1 MSQIKSITQVVNSIK
16 SVLELSH
23 ELKNIT
29 CSGEIS
35 NLTKHA
41 SGHWYFSLKDSKS
54 KINCVMFRRDN
65 LKVNH
70 SIADGDEVIVTGMV
84 TIYGG
89 NGQVQLVLSTMQLA
103 GQGALYKKYLMLRD
117 KLNKEGYFS
126 KEHKK
131 TLVKY
136 PDSIGI
142 ISGHNSAALADI
154 LQTLSNRWPIA
165 KISIY
170 ESLVQGP
177 NAPENIIN
185 NLKIAD
191 QEGHDV
197 IILGRGGGSLEDLW
211 AFNNEELVKTIYHAK
226 TPIVTGVGHEI
237 DITLVDYV
245 ADLRGLTPT
254 AAAQLATPDKDE
266 LLDLLASIDNH
277 LINKTRHHFNNLQ
290 LSYENTVARSI
301 LKRPNLLFIEPS
313 LKLQELS
320 KKLDNFGLFIT
331 SLEDKIVD
339 SQQKL
344 LVKST
349 YFKEKQIKLISDYQS
364 QLQNKWLNNLSS
376 KKHDLQNM
384 MTQLD
389 LKSPLTIMK
398 KGYLLSYQEGK
409 LITNA
414 NQVNDQK
421 QLNLQYYDG
430 LINVKVLKNGVNN
443 GQ

>member
-89 NGQVQLVLSTMQLA
+89 NGQVQLVLNTMQLA

-185 NLKIAD
+185 NLKLAD

-266 LLDLLASIDNH
+266 ILDLLASIDNH

-301 LKRPNLLFIEPS
+301 LKRPNLLFIESS

-376 KKHDLQNM
+376 KKNDLQNL

>member
-170 ESLVQGP
+170 ESLVQGS

>member
-170 ESLVQGP
+170 ESLVQGS

-409 LITNA
+409 LITDA

>member
-131 TLVKY
+131 TLAKY

-266 LLDLLASIDNH
+266 ILDLLASIDNH
-277 LINKTRHHFNNLQ
+277 LVNKTRHHFNNLQ

-301 LKRPNLLFIEPS
+301 LKRPNLLFIESS

-376 KKHDLQNM
+376 KKHDLQNL

>member
-409 LITNA
+409 LITDA

>member
-89 NGQVQLVLSTMQLA
+89 NGQVQLVLNTMQLA

-185 NLKIAD
+185 NLKLAD

-266 LLDLLASIDNH
+266 ILDLLASIDNH

-301 LKRPNLLFIEPS
+301 LKRPNLLFIESS

-376 KKHDLQNM
+376 KKNDLQNL

-430 LINVKVLKNGVNN
+430 LINVKVHKNGVNN